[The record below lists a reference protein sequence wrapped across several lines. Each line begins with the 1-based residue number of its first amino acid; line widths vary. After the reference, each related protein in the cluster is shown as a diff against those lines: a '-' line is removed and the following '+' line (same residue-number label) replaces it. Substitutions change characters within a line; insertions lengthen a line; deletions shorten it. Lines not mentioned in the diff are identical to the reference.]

1 MSLAFDPLRDV
12 LLVIRSIIEKTA
24 MMANGNILCAGYLE
38 LVFTPGHRPAQ
49 VEPSHYNNFDDI
61 SSPPPPLFATSRT
74 YRFVLNLL
82 HTIYSGQVLAVTN
95 CQCAAKKTVLCLKY
109 E

>member
-1 MSLAFDPLRDV
+1 
-12 LLVIRSIIEKTA
+12 

-61 SSPPPPLFATSRT
+61 SSPLLPS
-74 YRFVLNLL
+74 LL
-82 HTIYSGQVLAVTN
+82 HHGLIVLFSIYYIQY
-95 CQCAAKKTVLCLKY
+95 TVARS
-109 E
+109 